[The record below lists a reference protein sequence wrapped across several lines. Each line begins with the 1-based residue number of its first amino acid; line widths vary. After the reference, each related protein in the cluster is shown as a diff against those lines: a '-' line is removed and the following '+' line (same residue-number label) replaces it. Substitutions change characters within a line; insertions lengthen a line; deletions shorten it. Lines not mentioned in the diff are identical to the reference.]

1 MMDKIGGALDY
12 LSSLNETH
20 DADLIMI
27 VDGFDVWYQL
37 PPQIMIDRYHEV
49 NLKAEARSQDM
60 NDDLIEERFPQ
71 TIIIAAQ
78 KRCWPGSPNDINY
91 YAIPESSLPKYIYGP
106 QTDVPSNDPRNE
118 YKRTRQRFLNA
129 GFIIGPV
136 KEMRTLF
143 LRAQEKAEADRE
155 VEGKDQNV
163 LANIFGEQEFMRSQ
177 SRLQRYYPHN
187 STYTSSTNSDDPDD
201 SPRNVFHPTEGKNYE
216 FGISLDYEASLSIP
230 TVFAE
235 YDLHWITYTN
245 ATSIS
250 AAIKEYN
257 ITHPGI
263 STLQPD
269 IAALPSDTTTWSQTP
284 LYTNLWTGITPA
296 LIHHNA
302 HRDNLKSRRESMW
315 ARMWFQPYA
324 RTLLDLKLS
333 EEESAMAVDER
344 GKRWYRPI
352 GRAEVRERG
361 WGAPTW
367 NQGKEGWER
376 WGALC
381 GEGEQEEV
389 FRDGGGKWREGGGVG
404 GERVAEDWVG
414 G

>member
-1 MMDKIGGALDY
+1 MLYNWRGSSNMMDKIGGALDY

-20 DADLIMI
+20 DADLVMI

-37 PPQIMIDRYHEV
+37 PPQIMINRYHEV
-49 NLKAEARSQDM
+49 NRKAEARSQDM

-78 KRCWPGSPNDINY
+78 KRCWPGSPNDVNY
-91 YAIPESSLPKYIYGP
+91 SAIPESSLPKYIYGP

-118 YKRTRQRFLNA
+118 YKRIRQRFLNA

-187 STYTSSTNSDDPDD
+187 STHTSSSTSGDPDD
-201 SPRNVFHPTEGKNYE
+201 SPRNVFHPISGKNYE

-235 YDLHWITYTN
+235 YDLQWTTYTN
-245 ATSIS
+245 STSIS
-250 AAIKEYN
+250 AAIEEYN

-269 IAALPSDTTTWSQTP
+269 IAALPPPSLPAPKDHPTLPSPQKPPPGPKPPSTPTSGPASPPPSSNTRPTGTTS
-284 LYTNLWTGITPA
+284 NPA
-296 LIHHNA
+296 ASPCGRGCGSN
-302 HRDNLKSRRESMW
+302 RTR
-315 ARMWFQPYA
+315 ARCW
-324 RTLLDLKLS
+324 
-333 EEESAMAVDER
+333 
-344 GKRWYRPI
+344 I
-352 GRAEVRERG
+352 
-361 WGAPTW
+361 
-367 NQGKEGWER
+367 
-376 WGALC
+376 
-381 GEGEQEEV
+381 
-389 FRDGGGKWREGGGVG
+389 
-404 GERVAEDWVG
+404 
-414 G
+414 